1 MNELRAV
8 LELATEEELQQVT
21 NILFCRKFNP
31 IDYLQTPD
39 PLDVQSQD
47 WQGWLDSIEKRF
59 RFLGADG
66 VTVLRRQTERVS
78 YRDIL
83 IQVCRYLKIPYSQQ
97 MTTIDIETEIFL
109 NLLQKAWHKLPPTEQ
124 KSLKSRVITSLAD
137 STNPEPLPL
146 SLQHDPVKILLKGSS
161 VVAVSSIL
169 KPWLLQKIAQQ
180 FALHFATYQVAK
192 TTIINGGI
200 ATATQ
205 LQSHLAL
212 QMAKRGMV
220 MSTARYTA
228 VRSIF
233 TFLGPV
239 LWGCFLADLG
249 WRAITT
255 NYTRIIPVIFT
266 LAQIRLT
273 RSDDWQLLP
282 C

>member
-1 MNELRAV
+1 MNELRAA

-21 NILFCRKFNP
+21 KILFCRKFNP

-39 PLDVQSQD
+39 PFDVQSQD
-47 WQGWLDSIEKRF
+47 WQEWLDNIEKRF

-66 VTVLRRQTERVS
+66 ITVLRRQTNKVS

-83 IQVCRYLKIPYSQQ
+83 IQVCRYLKIPYSQK
-97 MTTIDIETEIFL
+97 MTTIEIESEIFL
-109 NLLQKAWHKLPPTEQ
+109 NLLQQAWRKFPPSEQ
-124 KSLKSRVITSLAD
+124 KSLNNKVVTSLAD

-146 SLQHDPVKILLKGSS
+146 SLQHDPLKILLQGGSL
-161 VVAVSSIL
+161 VAVSSIL

-192 TTIINGGI
+192 TTLVNGGI
-200 ATATQ
+200 AAATQ
-205 LQSHLAL
+205 LQNHLAL
-212 QMAKRGMV
+212 QMAKRGMA

-228 VRSIF
+228 VRSLF

-239 LWGCFLADLG
+239 LWGCFIADLG
-249 WRAITT
+249 WRAIAT

-273 RSDDWQLLP
+273 RSDDWQLSP